1 MVKLSSPSSFV
12 VHAIQSSTDWQWF
25 EDLLRTY
32 ANTDLD
38 EPKLSTI
45 WKDLE
50 NLQAR
55 YAPPVGASVLLRFQ
69 DDHADQVVGC
79 GAITNTDVKNTCEI
93 KRLYIQPNF
102 RGRGGSKVLI
112 QALLQK
118 AQQDGYDQAV
128 LSTWQSNHTG
138 LALYKSMGFVT
149 VPSFKHHPN
158 QQLIYLGRPLHSGLA
173 QALS

>member
-1 MVKLSSPSSFV
+1 MLKSSCSSFFFV
-12 VHAIQSSTDWQWF
+12 QTIHSSADWQWF

-50 NLQAR
+50 NLQSR

-69 DDHADQVVGC
+69 DGLADQVVGC
-79 GAITNTDVKNTCEI
+79 GAITKTDSPNICEI

-112 QALLQK
+112 RALLQK

-128 LSTWQSNHTG
+128 LSTWQSNLTG

-158 QQLIYLGRPLHSGLA
+158 QQLIYLGRPLHGGLA

>member
-1 MVKLSSPSSFV
+1 MLKSSCSSFFFV
-12 VHAIQSSTDWQWF
+12 QTIHSSADWQWF
-25 EDLLRTY
+25 EDLLRIY

-38 EPKLSTI
+38 EPQLSTI

-55 YAPPVGASVLLRFQ
+55 YAPPEGASVLLRFQ
-69 DDHADQVVGC
+69 DGQTDQVVGC
-79 GAITNTDVKNTCEI
+79 GAITNTDVQNTCEI

-112 QALLQK
+112 RALLQK

-128 LSTWQSNHTG
+128 LSTWQSNLTG

-158 QQLIYLGRPLHSGLA
+158 QQLIYLGRPLHGELA
-173 QALS
+173 QVLS